1 MGKLGTD
8 PGFQT
13 GGVGVKRIFFF
24 FFSNTHPCSIKKLS
38 TKKNI
43 QKSLFLNILKYSQLS
58 TKTKDMKHYCFLIQ
72 SSMKKGLDTLLNF
85 ENHL

>member
-1 MGKLGTD
+1 MGKSGTD

-13 GGVGVKRIFFF
+13 RGVGVKRIFFF
-24 FFSNTHPCSIKKLS
+24 FSNSHPCSIKKLS

-58 TKTKDMKHYCFLIQ
+58 TKIKDMKHYCFLIQ
-72 SSMKKGLDTLLNF
+72 SSIKKGLDTLLNF